1 MKKIRL
7 ISLFSISLYLL
18 VSSSYC
24 IAQVGQLFC
33 KDYFAEKPDAT
44 KPFIVLKDGTKLF
57 AEKVDIGGNGLNA
70 IIIADNKKY
79 QISDISYIHIYFTQ
93 RMGFS
98 QKYHTRNLIYTNLD
112 NNLYETLVLGEK
124 ISVFVDVNSLH
135 NITTYKYFYIKNG
148 GKSKGLNTVEDIYE
162 AVADC
167 KSTSKIKNYDFKD
180 LKEECKLDKRFLT
193 NFFEQYNL
201 ECK

>member
-1 MKKIRL
+1 MKKLRL
-7 ISLFSISLYLL
+7 ISVFSISLYLL
-18 VSSSYC
+18 ICSSYC
-24 IAQVGQLFC
+24 MAQVGQLFC
-33 KDYFAEKPDAT
+33 KDYFADKPDAT

-57 AEKVDIGGNGLNA
+57 AEKVDIGGNGLKA

-93 RMGFS
+93 KMGFS
-98 QKYHTRNLIYTNLD
+98 QKYHTRNSIYTNID
-112 NNLYETLVLGEK
+112 NNLYETLVFGEK

-148 GKSKGLNTVEDIYE
+148 GKSKSLNTVEDIYE
-162 AVADC
+162 ALTDC

-180 LKEECKLDKRFLT
+180 LKEECKEDKRFLT
-193 NFFEQYNL
+193 NFFEKYNM

>member
-24 IAQVGQLFC
+24 MAQVGQLFC

-79 QISDISYIHIYFTQ
+79 QISDLSYIHIYFTQ

-148 GKSKGLNTVEDIYE
+148 GKSKNFKTVEDIYE
-162 AVADC
+162 AIADC